1 MISSSQ
7 KLWIHGKQPQTLLV
21 AFDGYCG
28 VCAESDLKTVDRAN
42 RPGVR
47 ILPSPSNKLFK
58 ILIYQESKGTVARLQ
73 PSLAVADGR
82 HLMVGFS
89 SARITLA

>member
-21 AFDGYCG
+21 AFGGCCG

-42 RPGVR
+42 RPRVP
-47 ILPSPSNKLFK
+47 IPPYPPYKLFK
-58 ILIYQESKGTVARLQ
+58 LLIYQESKGIVARLQ

-82 HLMVGFS
+82 HLMVEFS